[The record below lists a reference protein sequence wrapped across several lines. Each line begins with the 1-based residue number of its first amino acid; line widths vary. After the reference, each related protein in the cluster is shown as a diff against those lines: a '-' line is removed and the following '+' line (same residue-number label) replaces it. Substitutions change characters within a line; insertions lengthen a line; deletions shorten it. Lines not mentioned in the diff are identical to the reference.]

1 MESLDRLRD
10 YSEWLDAEV
19 PESEEEMMEL
29 EEEKMRARQEIEAA
43 KERGD
48 LDVESRVRLH
58 V

>member
-48 LDVESRVRLH
+48 SDVEGRIGLH

>member
-48 LDVESRVRLH
+48 SDVESSISLH